1 MSSLAPRPKFPSA
14 TFSNPGDSITGTV
27 AFEPSE
33 IQAMKYKT
41 KTPMD
46 PWPDGSP
53 KMKVIVT
60 LNTAEGTMNLW
71 LAPGRMQTAVR
82 KAIQESGARDIAV
95 GGKLTFT
102 YTGRDPEGQN
112 PDNLPKVYE
121 AVYVP
126 PAGPHFTADDQPPW

>member
-14 TFSNPGDSITGTV
+14 TFKNAGDSITGTV

-33 IQAMKYKT
+33 IQAMKYNT
-41 KTPMD
+41 KIPMD

-60 LNTAEGTMNLW
+60 LNTSEGTMNLW
-71 LAPGRMQTAVR
+71 LGPGRMQTAVR

-112 PDNLPKVYE
+112 PDNLPKMYE
-121 AVYVP
+121 ASYTP
-126 PAGPHFTADDQPPW
+126 PGGAAADDEPPW